1 MNGTYIQDVIRVVAE
16 IRRRRGEGDGETFL
30 SAKQI
35 QKADFIPIVSAA
47 DRPVTAI
54 DGSNA
59 TVYSTPFF
67 NLIVCR
73 GAMPGYQNQE
83 RSSLRLTSWR
93 IFRIGEGQDEDYTE
107 LYSEYFGRAPD
118 ALLETGNTLAAEA
131 AFRDTIEYG
140 LAVIAARESEPGTL
154 LLLDGALYAE
164 HPSHT
169 AILEEIK
176 GICRER
182 GLLLAAVTKNAG
194 ATWDGVHPIVPAAM
208 RAAGELGIRPPWYLR
223 IEEGYVAC
231 LHPRAERAFLVTLP
245 HGYSEEEVAAVFSA
259 LASYAG
265 DGRVVGYPYPLM
277 DAHRQ
282 AVIRSDQVQ
291 RIRHDIIAGCS
302 TQSIN
307 YEGYEEILGDYHD
320 ELNRY

>member
-1 MNGTYIQDVIRVVAE
+1 MNGTYIQDLVRVVAE
-16 IRRRRGEGDGETFL
+16 IRRRRGEGDGGSFL
-30 SAKQI
+30 SAQNI
-35 QKADFIPIVSAA
+35 QRSDFIPIEPAA
-47 DRPVTAI
+47 DRPVTAV

-73 GAMPGYQNQE
+73 GAMPAYENQE
-83 RSSLRLTSWR
+83 RRSLRLTSWR

-118 ALLETGNTLAAEA
+118 VCPEPGNTLAAEA

-140 LAVIAARESEPGTL
+140 LARIAARESAPGTL

-169 AILEEIK
+169 AILGEIQHTCQK
-176 GICRER
+176 RGI
-182 GLLLAAVTKNAG
+182 LLAAVTKNAG

-208 RAAGELGIRPPWYLR
+208 RAAETLGVSPPWYMKVK
-223 IEEGYVAC
+223 EGYVAC
-231 LHPRAERAFLVTLP
+231 LHPRAKRAFLITMP
-245 HGYSEEEVAAVFSA
+245 EGCSGEEVGAVFSA

-282 AVIRSDQVQ
+282 AVIRLDQVQ

>member
-1 MNGTYIQDVIRVVAE
+1 MNGTYIQDLVRVVAE
-16 IRRRRGEGDGETFL
+16 IRRRRGDVGGESFI
-30 SAKQI
+30 SAKNI
-35 QKADFIPIVSAA
+35 LRTDFIPIEPAA

-73 GAMPGYQNQE
+73 GAMPAYEDQE
-83 RSSLRLTSWR
+83 RSTLRLSSWR

-107 LYSEYFGRAPD
+107 LYSEYFGREPD
-118 ALLETGNTLAAEA
+118 VGLETGNTLAAEA

-140 LAVIAARESEPGTL
+140 LATIAARESKPGTL

-169 AILEEIK
+169 AILAELQS
-176 GICRER
+176 ICRER

-194 ATWDGVHPIVPAAM
+194 ATWDGVHPVVPAAM
-208 RAAGELGIRPPWYLR
+208 KAAGELRLSPPWYLKV
-223 IEEGYVAC
+223 EEGYVAC
-231 LHPRAERAFLVTLP
+231 LHPRAKRAFLITMP
-245 HGYSEEEVAAVFSA
+245 EGYLGEEVAAVFSV
-259 LASYAG
+259 LSSYAG

>member
-1 MNGTYIQDVIRVVAE
+1 MNGTYIQDLVRVVAE
-16 IRRRRGEGDGETFL
+16 IRRRRGNVDGESFA
-30 SAKQI
+30 SARKI
-35 QKADFIPIVSAA
+35 DRASFIPIKAAA
-47 DRPVTAI
+47 DRPVIAI

-67 NLIVCR
+67 NLIACR
-73 GAMPGYQNQE
+73 GAMPAYEHQE
-83 RSSLRLTSWR
+83 RSGLKLTSWR
-93 IFRIGEGQDEDYTE
+93 IFRVGEGQDEDYAE
-107 LYSEYFGRAPD
+107 LYSEYFGREPD
-118 ALLETGNTLAAEA
+118 ASLETGNTLAAEA

-140 LAVIAARESEPGTL
+140 LAAIAACDSKPGTL

-164 HPSHT
+164 HPSHS
-169 AILEEIK
+169 AILDEIQET
-176 GICRER
+176 CRER

-208 RAAGELGIRPPWYLR
+208 KTAEELGVSPPWYLKV
-223 IEEGYVAC
+223 EEGFIAC
-231 LHPRAERAFLVTLP
+231 LHPRAKRAFLITMP
-245 HGYSEEEVAAVFSA
+245 DGYLEEEVADVFSA

>member
-1 MNGTYIQDVIRVVAE
+1 MNGSYIQDLIRVVAE
-16 IRRRRGEGDGETFL
+16 IRRRGGESDGESFL
-30 SAKQI
+30 SEKHI
-35 QKADFIPIVSAA
+35 LRTDFIPIEPAG
-47 DRPVTAI
+47 DRPITAI

-67 NLIVCR
+67 NLIACR
-73 GAMPGYQNQE
+73 GAMPAYENQE
-83 RSSLRLTSWR
+83 RHSLKLTSWR
-93 IFRIGEGQDEDYTE
+93 IFRIGEGQDEDYAE
-107 LYSEYFGRAPD
+107 LYSEYFGRIPD
-118 ALLETGNTLAAEA
+118 ASLEKGNTLAAEA

-140 LAVIAARESEPGTL
+140 LAAIAARTSEPGTL

-169 AILEEIK
+169 AILAEIQQT
-176 GICRER
+176 CRER

-194 ATWDGVHPIVPAAM
+194 ATWDGVHPIVPSAM
-208 RAAGELGIRPPWYLR
+208 RAAGELGIRPPWYLKV
-223 IEEGYVAC
+223 EEGYVAC
-231 LHPRAERAFLVTLP
+231 LHPRAKRAFLVTVP
-245 HGYSEEEVAAVFSA
+245 DDYSEQEVAAVFSA

-307 YEGYEEILGDYHD
+307 SVGYEEILGDYHD